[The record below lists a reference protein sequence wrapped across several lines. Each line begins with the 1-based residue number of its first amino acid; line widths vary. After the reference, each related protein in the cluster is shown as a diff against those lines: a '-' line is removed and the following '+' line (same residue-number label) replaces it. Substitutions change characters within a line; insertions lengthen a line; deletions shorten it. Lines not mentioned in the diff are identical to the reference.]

1 MSAQLT
7 ELVEIL
13 ERKSITIS
21 VAESCTGGNLCALLT
36 SRSGSSRYF
45 DRGFVT
51 YSDSSKVDMLGV
63 NQSTINEFGAVSEQT
78 ASEMS
83 IGVIDNSSSGVGV
96 AVTGIAGP
104 TGGSPSKPVG
114 TVCFSF
120 CVLGESFSTTQHF
133 AGEREQVV
141 QSSIDFVIKV
151 LVDRL

>member
-1 MSAQLT
+1 
-7 ELVEIL
+7 
-13 ERKSITIS
+13 
-21 VAESCTGGNLCALLT
+21 
-36 SRSGSSRYF
+36 
-45 DRGFVT
+45 
-51 YSDSSKVDMLGV
+51 MLGV

-83 IGVIDNSSSGVGV
+83 IGVMDNSSSGVGV